1 MNRTSADVKPRGEC
15 TLDVVENM
23 LDKRQV
29 RLTRGMHEEAH
40 LLNNI
45 Q

>member
-1 MNRTSADVKPRGEC
+1 
-15 TLDVVENM
+15 VENM
-23 LDKRQV
+23 LDQRQV